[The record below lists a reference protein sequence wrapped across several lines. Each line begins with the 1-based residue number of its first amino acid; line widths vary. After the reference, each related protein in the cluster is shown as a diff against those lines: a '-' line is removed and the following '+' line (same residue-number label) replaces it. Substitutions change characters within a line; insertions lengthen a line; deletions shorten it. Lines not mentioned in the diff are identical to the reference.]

1 MDFDL
6 SGIFT
11 YLIKSITGG
20 GTTGL
25 ISILVCII
33 GYCFWERRNLQKKI
47 NEKDDK
53 TDELIKNYYD
63 IVMKVSDTMNGI
75 KQVLLIIQSKL

>member
-1 MDFDL
+1 MDFDIG
-6 SGIFT
+6 GIFT
-11 YLIKSITGG
+11 YLVKSITSG
-20 GTTGL
+20 GTGGL
-25 ISILVCII
+25 ISILICII
-33 GYCFWERRNLQKKI
+33 GFCFWDRRNLQKQI
-47 NEKDDK
+47 SEKDDK